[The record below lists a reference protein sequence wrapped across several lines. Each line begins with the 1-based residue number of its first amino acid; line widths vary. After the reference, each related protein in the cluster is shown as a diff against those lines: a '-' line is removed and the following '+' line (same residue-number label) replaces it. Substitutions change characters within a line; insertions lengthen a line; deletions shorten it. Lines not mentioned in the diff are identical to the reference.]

1 MLSLKEEREKEKE
14 KEKRDMVKTWSHWTD
29 Q

>member
-1 MLSLKEEREKEKE
+1 MLSLKEEKEKEKE
-14 KEKRDMVKTWSHWTD
+14 KEKRDMVNTWSHWTD

>member
-1 MLSLKEEREKEKE
+1 MLSLKEEKEKEKE